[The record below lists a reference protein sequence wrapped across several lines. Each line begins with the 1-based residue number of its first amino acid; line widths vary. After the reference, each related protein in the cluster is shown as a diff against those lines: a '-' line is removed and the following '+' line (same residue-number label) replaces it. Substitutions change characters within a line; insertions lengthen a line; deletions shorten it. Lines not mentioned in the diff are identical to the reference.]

1 MFASRNNENAIYEQQ
16 QAAAAKPLNQGVKG
30 LAPKTPANKPPKTP
44 FGKGR
49 NDENAALLFGKDGGA
64 KEGKAE
70 RNAFVT
76 PANPRTRAPLGNK
89 TTNAKAFQ
97 TPAPLL
103 APDKPKDGDRPSST
117 KPTSPRLRRSKIK
130 VHETAENVLAQD
142 PEERDVEY
150 MPPREVPKEEDYDDI
165 CPRDRD
171 YSMLKGK
178 NLTRGWLS
186 EYLPKKEDNGD
197 DDELSD
203 FEEKYQKA
211 VEREKKELA
220 AKKRPLSSKG
230 TNATGSKAAPATM
243 RAQNAASALSSRP
256 SKPLVRKFG
265 ASTTAAKA
273 RQPMTSSSTA
283 TKKPIFEKGN
293 PRFTAAKAA
302 SNSTIGYSKGRVVSA
317 HRRPLSDIHSQPEP
331 KEEKTTLDQLLNLG
345 SMEIADE
352 DADLGLTSPN
362 KGIDQLVED
371 DEPEVFQ
378 LEPPQEI

>member
-1 MFASRNNENAIYEQQ
+1 MFATRNNENAIYEQQ
-16 QAAAAKPLNQGVKG
+16 QAAAAKPLNHGVKG

-44 FGKGR
+44 FGKGK

-89 TTNAKAFQ
+89 TTNAKAFK

-103 APDKPKDGDRPSST
+103 VPEKPKDSDRPSST

-142 PEERDVEY
+142 PEEREIEY
-150 MPPREVPKEEDYDDI
+150 MPPREVPKEENYDDI

-171 YSMLKGK
+171 YSMFQGK

-186 EYLPKKEDNGD
+186 EYLPKKEENGE

-203 FEEKYQKA
+203 FAEKYQKA

-230 TNATGSKAAPATM
+230 ANTSGLKAASTTIK
-243 RAQNAASALSSRP
+243 AQHAASALSNRT
-256 SKPLVRKFG
+256 SKPSVPKFG
-265 ASTTAAKA
+265 APSASTKA
-273 RQPMTSSSTA
+273 RQPTTSSTA
-283 TKKPIFEKGN
+283 TKKPIFDKGN

-317 HRRPLSDIHSQPEP
+317 HRRPLSDIHSKPEP
-331 KEEKTTLDQLLNLG
+331 AEEKTTFDQLLSLG

-352 DADLGLTSPN
+352 DADLGVTSSN
-362 KGIDQLVED
+362 KGLDDLVE

-378 LEPPQEI
+378 LDPPQEI